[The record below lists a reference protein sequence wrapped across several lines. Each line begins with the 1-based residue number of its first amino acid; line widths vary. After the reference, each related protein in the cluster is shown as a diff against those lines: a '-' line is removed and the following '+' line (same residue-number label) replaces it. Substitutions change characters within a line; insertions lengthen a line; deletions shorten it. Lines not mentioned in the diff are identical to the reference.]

1 MMTHVQK
8 WEDHKTLSF
17 LMNESDSSNGMTK
30 QEALNKIKGLKAV
43 LPAASNEIDR
53 MFNVLS
59 K

>member
-1 MMTHVQK
+1 MTHVQK
-8 WEDHKTLSF
+8 WEDHKNIIIF
-17 LMNESDSSNGMTK
+17 DERSDSSNGMTK

-43 LPAASNEIDR
+43 LPAASNEIDE

>member
-1 MMTHVQK
+1 MCKSGKTI
-8 WEDHKTLSF
+8 KTLLF

-43 LPAASNEIDR
+43 LPAASNEIDEII
-53 MFNVLS
+53 NVLAN

>member
-1 MMTHVQK
+1 MCKSGKTI
-8 WEDHKTLSF
+8 KTLLF